1 VPRFLRHSTK
11 EFDYLDLVRPPVAN
25 PLPSQIEELI
35 RDELFTPG
43 AAPLPLPL
51 TPRISGGNS
60 EFPDVDSGLQAR
72 RPV

>member
-35 RDELFTPG
+35 RDELFTMYRSS
-43 AAPLPLPL
+43 AAAVA
-51 TPRISGGNS
+51 TDASD
-60 EFPDVDSGLQAR
+60 FR
-72 RPV
+72 R